1 MATMSPPG
9 DELVIT
15 YIIVILTHLRL
26 AGSTVG
32 PSFSSCVQRSSLLPY
47 LVSLEIGTPLQVH
60 SCTDNNSNYTAF
72 KWWAIQ
78 DRTELQHL
86 RGMYIGT

>member
-26 AGSTVG
+26 AGSILG
-32 PSFSSCVQRSSLLPY
+32 PSILSPWYIFPPQMSLLSPIRWGKIKK
-47 LVSLEIGTPLQVH
+47 SASH
-60 SCTDNNSNYTAF
+60 
-72 KWWAIQ
+72 
-78 DRTELQHL
+78 RL
-86 RGMYIGT
+86 RY